1 MNDNSDHYA
10 VLIDEAS
17 RWCDRNS
24 IGQYFDFEGCIHNT
38 ASHTLKI
45 KKLGQNLTELDFFG
59 SPARTPFGYAQGKL
73 TADFSIKDNFFLR
86 DHPLI

>member
-1 MNDNSDHYA
+1 MGA
-10 VLIDEAS
+10 GGIKRKLGEA
-17 RWCDRNS
+17 N
-24 IGQYFDFEGCIHNT
+24 IHT
-38 ASHTLKI
+38 FKI
-45 KKLGQNLTELDFFG
+45 KKPGQNLTELDFFG